1 MATASLKLSILS
13 PERKLLEGEL
23 VEEVTL
29 PGSEGQ
35 IQILQ
40 MHAPMIGTLETGI
53 FSYKTTGGDAHMG
66 MVSDGFFEVKNDI
79 VNVMAEHIELQGEVN
94 LELAK
99 KAQFE
104 AEAALK
110 DASLDPHHF
119 KEYQNKL
126 QRALIRQQLAS
137 GNHNFED

>member
-1 MATASLKLSILS
+1 MATGQLKLSILS

-53 FSYKTTGGDAHMG
+53 FSYKTTSGESHLG

-79 VNVMAEHIELQGEVN
+79 VNVMAEHIELKGEVN

-99 KAQFE
+99 KAQID

-110 DASLDPHHF
+110 DAALEPQHF

-126 QRALIRQQLAS
+126 QRSLIRQQLAS
-137 GNHNFED
+137 GVHNFED